1 MALSYYLPHGGYR
14 ATKPHTP
21 ALLRSNGRYEA
32 RGRERGPEAGL
43 HPDAHP
49 APGLHACPANLVGGC
64 VGVRGHGRARGAGT
78 RGARTCTWPGGCMW
92 GCACGMAIVF
102 RGSVGNIRRRCFSTQ
117 CTLERTYVQV
127 NVVDGTGLNSSD
139 GIYIPRREDGICR
152 PDGRPNP

>member
-102 RGSVGNIRRRCFSTQ
+102 RGSVGNIRRRCFSTS

-152 PDGRPNP
+152 PDGRPSP